1 MGRVHPGE
9 NHLDGFHLGSQ
20 IQVARVQAQGTG
32 VLDAEWMK
40 SGESKAVGGA
50 MGGLGVASPNMQAQN
65 NLGLSSALSLSNHNF
80 APFFFFTHG
89 PLPNPLVHSFI
100 PLKMSIKTRN
110 ARRLQ
115 QEQSVHLP
123 DYRAMAGIGPTPRTP
138 AQVAADKATAAS
150 TKAAQH
156 EAKINKLKSL
166 AHLEDDLQ
174 KTQESQW
181 LNAANPPTV
190 YVQKAP
196 RPVAKAWTHLG
207 AQEQSIGGRLNSRAI
222 GSKTPAVDGKALP
235 PIAETST
242 TLTKNQR
249 AAGLMQHPRFQRKK
263 QGSPAAGDDI
273 RDLGTDGTLQNEI
286 QPDESVVPKKRLTV
300 RQQVE
305 AMRRVPVT
313 PKPVI
318 KTTAKPQQPD
328 STSKRKRRDTVSDQ
342 QLFDVNPGAASTITP
357 KKAKKVPTHR
367 TPSEQRLVTGNAPAT
382 KGGLR
387 SQLMKPMKPVPNA
400 RIHQPAKEPA
410 QVKTV
415 KPIIDSTYGGIDDDL
430 DEDAPVEVTLS
441 ETNTPE
447 VSTKFQIKV
456 EQGMAT
462 PLRKSRGTRSE
473 SERAPRKRP
482 RNDHLPS
489 NVRALWATKFLPTL
503 RAYFSYLKA
512 DNPFVISDFPKI
524 VKTVFRK
531 VYPTLTGEFPDSRLG
546 LKTPVYHLA
555 SQALCS
561 ARSSY
566 RSAALDIV
574 AAFFNSDAFPDSFS
588 IEQFVNE
595 NVCLDSSYPLR
606 YHWALYT
613 STKKSGS
620 YENSLVF
627 EVLAQAHI
635 KQTLGIVKSWFP
647 SEYPITAI
655 ALSLVALIVA
665 QLERAF
671 DLYRTGTFDETK
683 NIQSA
688 FSDDN
693 WGVAAAGHITALR
706 GKTPTKLQRIVDG
719 AQAVAESIAGK
730 KLAGQI

>member
-1 MGRVHPGE
+1 
-9 NHLDGFHLGSQ
+9 
-20 IQVARVQAQGTG
+20 
-32 VLDAEWMK
+32 
-40 SGESKAVGGA
+40 
-50 MGGLGVASPNMQAQN
+50 
-65 NLGLSSALSLSNHNF
+65 
-80 APFFFFTHG
+80 
-89 PLPNPLVHSFI
+89 
-100 PLKMSIKTRN
+100 MSIKTRN

-123 DYRAMAGIGPTPRTP
+123 DYRAMAGIGPTPHTP
-138 AQVAADKATAAS
+138 AQVAADKATAA
-150 TKAAQH
+150 
-156 EAKINKLKSL
+156 
-166 AHLEDDLQ
+166 

-235 PIAETST
+235 PIAENLHYADEESEGSGPDGLDEPDDVDVDRSDVNTDEHE
-242 TLTKNQR
+242 NQ
-249 AAGLMQHPRFQRKK
+249 QHPRFQRKK

-273 RDLGTDGTLQNEI
+273 RDFG
-286 QPDESVVPKKRLTV
+286 VVPKKRLTV

-410 QVKTV
+410 QVKT
-415 KPIIDSTYGGIDDDL
+415 
-430 DEDAPVEVTLS
+430 DAPVEVTLS

-456 EQGMAT
+456 ERGMAT
-462 PLRKSRGTRSE
+462 PLRKSRGTRLSRNELHANVPEMIIYLLTSE
-473 SERAPRKRP
+473 LS
-482 RNDHLPS
+482 
-489 NVRALWATKFLPTL
+489 
-503 RAYFSYLKA
+503 

-655 ALSLVALIVA
+655 ALSLVAL
-665 QLERAF
+665 ERAF

-706 GKTPTKLQRIVDG
+706 GKTHKITKNR
-719 AQAVAESIAGK
+719 K
-730 KLAGQI
+730 KLAGSNIVTAGGDEFESRAFVEESDVEMDGSQTEEDNNPNDDFYSNGRLSDDDME

>member
-1 MGRVHPGE
+1 
-9 NHLDGFHLGSQ
+9 
-20 IQVARVQAQGTG
+20 
-32 VLDAEWMK
+32 
-40 SGESKAVGGA
+40 
-50 MGGLGVASPNMQAQN
+50 
-65 NLGLSSALSLSNHNF
+65 
-80 APFFFFTHG
+80 
-89 PLPNPLVHSFI
+89 
-100 PLKMSIKTRN
+100 MSIKTRN

-235 PIAETST
+235 PIAENLHYADEESEGSRPDGLDEPDDVDVDRSDVNTDEHE
-242 TLTKNQR
+242 NQ
-249 AAGLMQHPRFQRKK
+249 QHPRFQRKK

-273 RDLGTDGTLQNEI
+273 RDL
-286 QPDESVVPKKRLTV
+286 
-300 RQQVE
+300 VE

-456 EQGMAT
+456 ERGMAT
-462 PLRKSRGTRSE
+462 PLRKSRGARSE

-489 NVRALWATKFLPTL
+489 NVQALWATKFLPTL

-655 ALSLVALIVA
+655 ALSLVAL
-665 QLERAF
+665 ERAF

-706 GKTPTKLQRIVDG
+706 GKTPQNYK
-719 AQAVAESIAGK
+719 ESLTARK
-730 KLAGQI
+730 Q